1 MKKLVLILGIL
12 IAAVSI
18 SGNMNYEKEYSKN
31 IIAKIYYVDSSMLRL
46 VPMDF
51 DAGYSTVSDAA
62 KKVVKELI
70 EGEDFNKRILRLIPD
85 INNCMSVRVKNNTAY
100 VNLKDEFIE
109 NMPDNKN
116 HELLMLYSIVNS
128 LTSIDGI
135 DTVKFLF
142 EGEEKKE
149 TIAGIDMREVFIP
162 DYYM

>member
-1 MKKLVLILGIL
+1 
-12 IAAVSI
+12 
-18 SGNMNYEKEYSKN
+18 
-31 IIAKIYYVDSSMLRL
+31 
-46 VPMDF
+46 
-51 DAGYSTVSDAA
+51 
-62 KKVVKELI
+62 
-70 EGEDFNKRILRLIPD
+70 
-85 INNCMSVRVKNNTAY
+85 MSVRVKNNTAY

-162 DYYM
+162 DYYMWDMIKRFKNPVYS